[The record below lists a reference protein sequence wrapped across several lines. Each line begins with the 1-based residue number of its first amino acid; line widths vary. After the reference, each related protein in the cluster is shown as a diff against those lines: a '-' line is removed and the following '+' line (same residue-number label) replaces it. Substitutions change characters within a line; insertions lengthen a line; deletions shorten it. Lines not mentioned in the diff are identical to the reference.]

1 MAAVAFPQPFA
12 DVSQTAYGTGSD
24 PLQRSAPPLESSL
37 FRTMT
42 QLNARQQKVLW
53 ATIRHYVSTAE
64 PVGSK
69 ALIEAY
75 GLKVSSATVRNTMG
89 VLERSGLLYQPHT
102 SAGRVPSDSGYRIY
116 VDRLIQPS
124 KPVAQRVDQAL
135 TTQLDWQAGSLDSLM
150 RGAAKVLASISGYVA
165 LVTMPTLEATRL
177 RHVQLVQVADRQVLL
192 IVVLDGN
199 STESVLIRLPESTV
213 SLEEPEQLDRELQM
227 LSNFLTAQLCGQS
240 LSVIA
245 GLNWDELDVA
255 FQHYAATLQSAMTD
269 LSQRLHQ
276 AQIAISG
283 LADVMNQPEFSQ
295 REQVR
300 NLVSLL
306 EDGSTQLTPLFQ
318 GDADLFSEASPLQ
331 IWIGSENPLAP
342 MQTCALISSTYGR
355 EDTPRGNV
363 GVLGPT
369 RMLYENA
376 IAAVEATANYLTD
389 AIAQAA

>member
-1 MAAVAFPQPFA
+1 
-12 DVSQTAYGTGSD
+12 
-24 PLQRSAPPLESSL
+24 
-37 FRTMT
+37 MT

-89 VLERSGLLYQPHT
+89 ALERSGLLFQPHT

-116 VDRLIQPS
+116 VDRLIKPS
-124 KPVAQRVDQAL
+124 RPVAQRVDQML
-135 TTQLDWQAGSLDSLM
+135 TTQLDGQGSDFESLL
-150 RGAAKVLASISGYVA
+150 REAAKILAALSGYVA
-165 LVTMPTLEATRL
+165 LVTMPTLEAARL

-192 IVVLDGN
+192 IIVLDGN
-199 STESVLIRLPESTV
+199 STESVLIRLPASAV
-213 SLEEPEQLDRELQM
+213 GVLDSMQLDRELQI

-240 LSVIA
+240 LSAIA
-245 GLNWDELDVA
+245 TLNWDELDAA
-255 FQHYAATLQSAMTD
+255 FRHYATTLQAAMTD
-269 LSQRLHQ
+269 LSQRLRQ
-276 AQIAISG
+276 AQIAMSG
-283 LADVMNQPEFSQ
+283 LADVMRQPEFSERDQ
-295 REQVR
+295 LRS
-300 NLVSLL
+300 LVSLL

-318 GDADLFSEASPLQ
+318 ADPDAADETSPLQ

-342 MQTCALISSTYGR
+342 MQACALISSTYGGD
-355 EDTPRGNV
+355 DTPRGNV

-389 AIAQAA
+389 AIMQAA

>member
-1 MAAVAFPQPFA
+1 
-12 DVSQTAYGTGSD
+12 
-24 PLQRSAPPLESSL
+24 
-37 FRTMT
+37 MT

-116 VDRLIQPS
+116 VARLIQPS
-124 KPVAQRVDQAL
+124 RPVAQRVDQAL
-135 TTQLDWQAGSLDSLM
+135 TAQLDWQGSSLEGLL
-150 RGAAKVLASISGYVA
+150 RESAKILATLSGYVA

-192 IVVLDGN
+192 ILVLDGN
-199 STESVLIRLPESTV
+199 STESVLIRLPEPAV
-213 SLEEPEQLDRELQM
+213 SAVEPEQLDRELQI

-240 LSVIA
+240 LGAIA
-245 GLNWDELDVA
+245 TLNWEELDIA
-255 FQHYAATLQSAMTD
+255 FQHYAATLQMAMTD
-269 LSQRLHQ
+269 LSLRLRQ
-276 AQIAISG
+276 AQIAMSG
-283 LADVMNQPEFSQ
+283 LADVMNQPEFAE
-295 REQVR
+295 REQIR

-318 GDADLFSEASPLQ
+318 TESDPAGETSPLQ

-355 EDTPRGNV
+355 DDTLRGNV

-376 IAAVEATANYLTD
+376 IAAVEATANYITD
-389 AIAQAA
+389 AMVQAA